1 MNYLGQDRFQL
12 SLIGKIYGEAQGEIS
27 VFIVVVM
34 LKILLRPGIVPLEVQ
49 CGW

>member
-1 MNYLGQDRFQL
+1 MNYLGQVRFQL

-27 VFIVVVM
+27 VFIVVM